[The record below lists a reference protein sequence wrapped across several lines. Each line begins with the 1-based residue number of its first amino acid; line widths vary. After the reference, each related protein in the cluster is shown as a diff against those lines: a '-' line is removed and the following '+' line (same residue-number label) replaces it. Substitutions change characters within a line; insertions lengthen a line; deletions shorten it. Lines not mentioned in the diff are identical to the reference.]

1 MQLQA
6 GHRLV
11 TKIFG
16 NGMEFLFPP
25 KKFSPRYGQL
35 IYFFIAITKE
45 YPTPGTVS
53 IWAGFTG

>member
-16 NGMEFLFPP
+16 NGMEFLSPKEVFPQIR
-25 KKFSPRYGQL
+25 SAYL
-35 IYFFIAITKE
+35 FFIAITKE

-53 IWAGFTG
+53 ILAGFTG